1 MVAHLKKAGSNVAI
15 EHATVRR
22 PWGSYT
28 VLIEGTGFKVKRIE
42 VKPGASLS
50 LQLHHRRSEHWV
62 VIAGIALV
70 TRGEETVDLHPNQST
85 YIPVGVR
92 HRLANRGSMPLEIIE
107 VQCGSYVGEDD
118 IERFS
123 DVYGRVKADLQV
135 R

>member
-1 MVAHLKKAGSNVAI
+1 
-15 EHATVRR
+15 
-22 PWGSYT
+22 
-28 VLIEGTGFKVKRIE
+28 
-42 VKPGASLS
+42 
-50 LQLHHRRSEHWV
+50 
-62 VIAGIALV
+62 VIAGVAHV

-123 DVYGRVKADLQV
+123 DAYGRVTADLQA